1 MFAIYLVMQALVSFM
16 TVAQGTMSGIEEPR
30 HVVIR
35 TAGEWQTVWR
45 AHNPNAAAPAVDFT
59 RAAVIGVFLGSR
71 PTTGFTVEITAVKT
85 QDALAV
91 VEYAE
96 RRPAP
101 GAIVAQVLTSP
112 FHLVRL
118 PRDVG
123 SIQFKNVAP

>member
-1 MFAIYLVMQALVSFM
+1 VFAIYLMMQALVSFV
-16 TVAQGTMSGIEEPR
+16 TVAQGPMSGIEEPR

-35 TAGEWQTVWR
+35 TAGEWQTVWK
-45 AHNPNAAAPAVDFT
+45 AHDPVATAPAVDFT
-59 RAAVIGVFLGSR
+59 RAVVIGVFLGSR
-71 PTTGFTVEITAVKT
+71 PTSGFTVEITAVKT

-91 VEYAE
+91 VEYIE

-118 PRDVG
+118 PREVD
-123 SIQFKNVAP
+123 SIQFKKVER